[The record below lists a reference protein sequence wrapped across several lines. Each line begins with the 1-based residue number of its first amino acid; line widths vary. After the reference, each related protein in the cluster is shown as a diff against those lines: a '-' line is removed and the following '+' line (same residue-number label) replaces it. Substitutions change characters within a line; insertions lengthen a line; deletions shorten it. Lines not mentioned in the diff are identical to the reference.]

1 MCLENQC
8 FGSKGKG
15 RSLFDIGKLIGIA
28 DKLLQP
34 GNLEKISKIM
44 GQGAGILGALNGLS
58 SGGGEQAGT
67 GS

>member
-1 MCLENQC
+1 M
-8 FGSKGKG
+8 
-15 RSLFDIGKLIGIA
+15 FDIGKLIGIA

-58 SGGGEQAGT
+58 SGVGEPAGES
-67 GS
+67 GFV